1 MKSCNQLLEL
11 IRSLQRACSVQPVH
25 TASTV
30 ATANVFLQ
38 GNTHDYNLKGIAPHG
53 LCIIL
58 YTTTIYGLHSKHQI
72 QLDWKHDEQTSTYNH
87 FKCTLE
93 KIYSCILS
101 TPLFCACAASD
112 HTALLKCLLL
122 LSLLLLFWETHVNS
136 SQKLSSI
143 HPNRSLLHAL
153 RMDMP
158 RSKTTNKILQFSA
171 ESRQSALYVYLMAVK
186 WMLLLCSE
194 KIFNSH
200 LSDKSRLAKCWY
212 ELTNTHRKQ
221 KKTARVIWSCLIFI
235 YKYNAKKTKV
245 SLHRILDISDIYK

>member
-1 MKSCNQLLEL
+1 MQCSTCTYSFNGCYSKCISSRQYT
-11 IRSLQRACSVQPVH
+11 RLQFERHSPPWPLHYTIHNYHIWFAQQAPNPVRLKEWRANIYIQSFQMHVRE
-25 TASTV
+25 
-30 ATANVFLQ
+30 N
-38 GNTHDYNLKGIAPHG
+38 
-53 LCIIL
+53 IL
-58 YTTTIYGLHSKHQI
+58 A
-72 QLDWKHDEQTSTYNH
+72 H
-87 FKCTLE
+87 F
-93 KIYSCILS
+93 S